1 MWLIHVLTSCS
12 SLTVNLG
19 VSRIQSTRRTPTCL
33 EHSSRVAFCDLPWG
47 RAQSPLRINWSE
59 AANSTARRRSVSSH
73 TCGELRESLWR
84 VAALPDKEKDQ
95 LVKTR
100 KVVEKGLAWARPLYV
115 AHRHLKGDIGLK
127 WDPNFGERN
136 LLSVVFWIEIFLFHL
151 IYLTVC
157 VCECRYFVNLLLNI
171 SKKNVH
177 KFDLSL
183 NSLGVVDF
191 ELLL

>member
-1 MWLIHVLTSCS
+1 V
-12 SLTVNLG
+12 
-19 VSRIQSTRRTPTCL
+19 
-33 EHSSRVAFCDLPWG
+33 
-47 RAQSPLRINWSE
+47 
-59 AANSTARRRSVSSH
+59 
-73 TCGELRESLWR
+73 R

-171 SKKNVH
+171 SKKCPQVWFEFELFRCSWLWASPLDDIKDISIPNTKEAKFQTIFFVH
-177 KFDLSL
+177 PFFLSL
-183 NSLGVVDF
+183 SLLTIEQWRVFFVHTYIYPM
-191 ELLL
+191 LIRVRIARV